1 MTIKEIENKTVLDT
15 MAAGI
20 TVICVDFRKGEY
32 LDLSTQQISYI
43 LRLIDSDAT
52 KFYTKEG
59 N

>member
-15 MAAGI
+15 MATGI

-43 LRLIDSDAT
+43 LRLIDSNAT